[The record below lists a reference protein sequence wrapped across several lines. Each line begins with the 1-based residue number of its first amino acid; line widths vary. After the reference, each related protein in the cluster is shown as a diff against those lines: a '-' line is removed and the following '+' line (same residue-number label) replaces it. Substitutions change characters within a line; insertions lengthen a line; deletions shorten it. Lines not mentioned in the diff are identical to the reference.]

1 MQTLSAAPLASPIE
15 RHALIIEDD
24 LLTGL
29 DLQAML
35 QPLGYGSF
43 AFASTPEQALEQAIL
58 RAPDLATVDLGLL
71 AGNGM
76 EAARA
81 VESICADV
89 RTIFITGDPIGAEE
103 AAQGRTVLSKPVTAL
118 DLRRALTLLEPAAPR
133 VS

>member
-1 MQTLSAAPLASPIE
+1 MQTPSTPPPSSADQ

-43 AFASTPEQALEQAIL
+43 AFASTAQQALEQAIL
-58 RAPDLATVDLGLL
+58 RAPDLATIDLGLL
-71 AGNGM
+71 DGDGM

-81 VESICADV
+81 VQSVCSDV
-89 RTIFITGDPIGAEE
+89 VTIFITGDPQSVEE
-103 AAQGRTVLSKPVTAL
+103 SARGRTVLSKPVTAL
-118 DLRRALTLLEPAAPR
+118 DLRRALAAA
-133 VS
+133 